1 MNVLIVSQYFW
12 PESFRINDF
21 ALGLTDRGHKITV
34 LTGKPNYPD
43 GSFFPGYGFM
53 RPMREDYKGVRVL
66 RVPLIPRGTGRAL
79 SLVLNYLSYVVF
91 AGLLGPLL
99 CRGRFD
105 LIFVFEPSPVTVGL
119 PAMVMKKTKKA
130 PLMLWVQ
137 DLWPESLSA
146 TGAVSSKRVL
156 KAVDHVVRFIYRRCD
171 RVLVQSRSFAARVEA
186 QGVRPADIVYFPN
199 WAEALYRPVELE
211 ADAPERREMPQGF
224 CTMFAGNIGVTQS
237 FETILGAAE
246 RLKKHRE
253 IHWVIL
259 GDGRR
264 RDWVQARVRELGLE
278 KQVHLLGR
286 RPLESMPRYFS
297 LADALLVSLRREFLF
312 SLTIPGKVQP
322 YLACGRP
329 VIGALDGEGARI
341 IEESGAGLTVPA
353 EDPDAL
359 AQAVLTLYKT
369 PKQKREEMG
378 RRGRTYFEERFEREK
393 LLNRLEGW
401 MEELVGG
408 RS

>member
-1 MNVLIVSQYFW
+1 MGFYPGDEALRLHEHPVAPAVD
-12 PESFRINDF
+12 ES
-21 ALGLTDRGHKITV
+21 
-34 LTGKPNYPD
+34 
-43 GSFFPGYGFM
+43 
-53 RPMREDYKGVRVL
+53 
-66 RVPLIPRGTGRAL
+66 
-79 SLVLNYLSYVVF
+79 
-91 AGLLGPLL
+91 
-99 CRGRFD
+99 
-105 LIFVFEPSPVTVGL
+105 
-119 PAMVMKKTKKA
+119 
-130 PLMLWVQ
+130 
-137 DLWPESLSA
+137 
-146 TGAVSSKRVL
+146 
-156 KAVDHVVRFIYRRCD
+156 DHVVRFIYRRCD

-211 ADAPERREMPQGF
+211 ADALERREMPQGF

-278 KQVHLLGR
+278 NQVHLLGK

-297 LADALLVSLRREFLF
+297 LADALLVSLRRELLF
-312 SLTIPGKVQP
+312 SLTIPSKVQS
-322 YLACGRP
+322 YLASGRP
-329 VIGALDGEGARI
+329 VIAALDGEGARV
-341 IEESGAGLTVPA
+341 IEESGGGLTVPA

-369 PKQKREEMG
+369 PKEKLEEMG
-378 RRGRTYFEERFEREK
+378 RRGRAYFEERFEREK